1 MAYRLSSMKQLL
13 LVVAIA
19 VLVLLLV
26 SRYSPDPYIP
36 SDGST
41 VRPYWFNTSSR
52 NCSGVSK
59 WVVTTSVAITP
70 SEAVHVILNLTKDWC
85 VLVLGKVA
93 GLKYDFSWTKGTTH
107 LIYLPPEALL
117 LLPYKFT
124 KLTSLN
130 VKNIGYLYAIA
141 NGARVVLDL
150 EDGIVPIR
158 VNHTYLPLQADK
170 RVFPCPNL
178 EEKEGRFND
187 IKLHIYL
194 GGGGEGRVEE
204 VGECG
209 AGGEWRSGG
218 GGGGGIV
225 HEMTMLYNN
234 PTISII

>member
-26 SRYSPDPYIP
+26 SRYSSDPYIP

-52 NCSGVSK
+52 NCSGISK

-70 SEAVHVILNLTKDWC
+70 SEAVHVILNLTEDWC

-117 LLPYKFT
+117 LLPYKLAT
-124 KLTSLN
+124 LTSLN

-178 EEKEGRFND
+178 EEKEGKFVTMTLNC
-187 IKLHIYL
+187 IFIL
-194 GGGGEGRVEE
+194 GERGGESR
-204 VGECG
+204 
-209 AGGEWRSGG
+209 RSG
-218 GGGGGIV
+218 
-225 HEMTMLYNN
+225 
-234 PTISII
+234 